1 MCGRLPFYNRDHD
14 VLFTLILMEDVRFP
28 RNLSP
33 EAKSLLS
40 GLLIKNPQQRLGGGP
55 EDAKEIMA
63 HPFFSCI
70 NWRDL
75 EAKKVGNL
83 IRNYIQT
90 IFIL

>member
-40 GLLIKNPQQRLGGGP
+40 GLLVKNPQQRLGGGP

-75 EAKKVGNL
+75 EAKKVSAL
-83 IRNYIQT
+83 K
-90 IFIL
+90 FIYL